1 MALPNEMMSN
11 EDIVSDYLDE
21 LNQLLDFKKQS
32 KQEGDAQMAKITD
45 ETISSILKHMDASQN
60 LSLAIDKA
68 KEDPQK
74 FDRVLI
80 LLNHHAQKVARRE
93 NSLQDDRMLG

>member
-1 MALPNEMMSN
+1 MALPNELMSN
-11 EDIVSDYLDE
+11 EDIVSDYLGE

-32 KQEGDAQMAKITD
+32 KKDGDEQMAKIAD
-45 ETISSILKHMDASQN
+45 ETISGILKHMDASQN

-68 KEDPQK
+68 KEDPKK
-74 FDRVLI
+74 FDRVLV

-93 NSLQDDRMLG
+93 NCLSDERMLG

>member
-32 KQEGDAQMAKITD
+32 KQDGDEQMSKIAD

-68 KEDPQK
+68 KEDPKK
-74 FDRVLI
+74 FDRVLV

-93 NSLQDDRMLG
+93 NCLKDERMLG